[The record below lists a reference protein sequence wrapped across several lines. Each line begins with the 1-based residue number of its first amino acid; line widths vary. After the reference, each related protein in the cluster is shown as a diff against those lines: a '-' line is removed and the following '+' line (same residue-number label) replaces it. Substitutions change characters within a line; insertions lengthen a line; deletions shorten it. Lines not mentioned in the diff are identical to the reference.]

1 MSPKQ
6 KIELRQ
12 SEIRARLGEVAALT
26 GDALTEEIVT
36 ERDGLMV
43 ELRASEPQLQ
53 AAIEAEGR
61 DSRLRPSGLDREARE
76 RIELRSRARVGNFLT
91 AALRGALV
99 SGAEAEIQ
107 AAAGVGGIPMELW
120 EPDPRV
126 EERSEREEHRAITP
140 APSTGMGVNLDP
152 IRPAVFAPSI
162 APRLQID
169 MPMVGTGT
177 YATGTITTNI
187 AAGPVAKSAEVLQ
200 DAGAITTA
208 TATPKRVGASMA
220 LAIEDIAA
228 IGAENFE
235 SILRQNISLSLSAE
249 LDNQIINGD
258 GTGANL
264 SGMFKVLTDAS
275 APAAA
280 VETWK
285 RFLRIQ
291 SDGIDGLW
299 ATMLSHIAMVVGPE
313 TYRVAAAT
321 FQGNDSE
328 ESAASYLERMGD
340 SFFTNSRMP
349 VKASH
354 IQLGILCR
362 KGQTGMRTA
371 VSPTWGDISV
381 DDIYTQARKG
391 ERHFTVNALVG
402 DVILVQPD
410 AYKELKF
417 RVSV

>member
-1 MSPKQ
+1 MTPRQ
-6 KIELRQ
+6 TIELRQ
-12 SEIRARLGEVAALT
+12 SEIRARLGEVAVLT
-26 GDALTEEIVT
+26 GDALTDEITT

-53 AAIEAEGR
+53 AAIQAEDR
-61 DSRLRPSGLDREARE
+61 DSRLRRDGLDREARE
-76 RIELRSRARVGNFLT
+76 RIELRSRARVGNFLV
-91 AALRGALV
+91 AALRGSLV

-107 AAAGVGGIPMELW
+107 AAAGVGGIPLELW
-120 EPDPRV
+120 EPDPREV
-126 EERSEREEHRAITP
+126 REERTESRAITP
-140 APSTGMGVNLDP
+140 APATGMGVNLDP

-162 APRLQID
+162 APRLMID
-169 MPMVGTGT
+169 MPMVGSGT

-187 AAGPVAKSAEVLQ
+187 AAGPVAKSGEVLQ
-200 DAGAITTA
+200 DMGAITTS

-220 LAIEDIAA
+220 LAMEDIAA

-258 GTGANL
+258 GTGNNL
-264 SGMFKVLTDAS
+264 SGMFTALTNAS

-299 ATMLSHIAMVVGPE
+299 ATMLSHIAMVVGVE
-313 TYRVAAAT
+313 TYQVAAAT

-328 ESAASYLERMGD
+328 ESAASYLERMGE

-349 VKASH
+349 AKDSH

-362 KGQTGMRTA
+362 KGRMGMRTA

-391 ERHFTVNALVG
+391 ERHFTVNALIG

-410 AYKELKF
+410 AYKEIKF

>member
-1 MSPKQ
+1 MTPRQ
-6 KIELRQ
+6 TIELRQ
-12 SEIRARLGEVAALT
+12 SEIRARLGEVAVLT
-26 GDALTEEIVT
+26 GDALTDEITT

-53 AAIEAEGR
+53 AAIQAEDR
-61 DSRLRPSGLDREARE
+61 DSRLRPDGLDREARE
-76 RIELRSRARVGNFLT
+76 RIELRSRARVGNFLV
-91 AALRGALV
+91 AALRGSLV

-107 AAAGVGGIPMELW
+107 AAAGVGGIPLELW
-120 EPDPRV
+120 EPDPREV
-126 EERSEREEHRAITP
+126 REERTESRAITP

-162 APRLQID
+162 APRLMID

-177 YATGTITTNI
+177 YATGTISTNI
-187 AAGPVAKSAEVLQ
+187 AAGPVAKSGEVLQ
-200 DAGAITTA
+200 DAGAITTS

-258 GTGANL
+258 GTGNNL
-264 SGMFKVLTDAS
+264 SGMFTALTNAG
-275 APAAA
+275 APATG

-299 ATMLSHIAMVVGPE
+299 ATMLSHIAMVVGVE
-313 TYRVAAAT
+313 TYQVAAAT

-328 ESAASYLERMGD
+328 ESAASYLERMGE

-349 VKASH
+349 IKANH

-362 KGQTGMRTA
+362 KGRMGMRTA

-391 ERHFTVNALVG
+391 ERHFTVNALIG

-410 AYKELKF
+410 AYKEIKF